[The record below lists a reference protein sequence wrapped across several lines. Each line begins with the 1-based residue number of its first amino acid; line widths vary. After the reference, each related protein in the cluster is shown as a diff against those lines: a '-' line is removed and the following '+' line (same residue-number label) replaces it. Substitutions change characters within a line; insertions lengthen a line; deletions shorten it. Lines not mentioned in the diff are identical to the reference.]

1 MPPHHCF
8 AITQE
13 CYFEFEHV
21 SRMRLKTSIPINPQ
35 YLNMDLST
43 KGLTTVITAAGLNC
57 KPTQNPHP
65 LHNSTLRVFQSML
78 ELSYRVFLRINGFQC
93 KILPQQTAV
102 EFTVIS
108 IFSDTKIHFH
118 CQTWG
123 CFPMKRHA
131 NEGRR

>member
-1 MPPHHCF
+1 
-8 AITQE
+8 
-13 CYFEFEHV
+13 
-21 SRMRLKTSIPINPQ
+21 MRLKTSIPINPQ
-35 YLNMDLST
+35 YLNMDRST

-57 KPTQNPHP
+57 KPKQKPP
-65 LHNSTLRVFQSML
+65 NSTLRAIICVFQSKL
-78 ELSYRVFLRINGFQC
+78 ELSYRVFLRINGFQS
-93 KILPQQTAV
+93 KILPQQTVV

-108 IFSDTKIHFH
+108 IFSDTEIHFH